1 MTAILAFAGIAGCG
15 SDDEEA
21 PAPPPAGESG
31 EPLSEDGADATVE
44 IVEFLYEP
52 EDLTVTAG
60 ATVTWANS
68 DKAPHTA
75 TADDG
80 SFNTESISQ
89 DQEGEV
95 TFDEPG
101 TYAYFCEFHP
111 FMKATVEV
119 E

>member
-1 MTAILAFAGIAGCG
+1 MPPTSGGGEPAAAV
-15 SDDEEA
+15 SDDT
-21 PAPPPAGESG
+21 
-31 EPLSEDGADATVE
+31 TVE

-52 EDLTVTAG
+52 EALTVEAG
-60 ATVTWANS
+60 STITWVNS

-89 DQEGEV
+89 DQESEV
-95 TFDEPG
+95 TLDEPG

>member
-1 MTAILAFAGIAGCG
+1 M
-15 SDDEEA
+15 
-21 PAPPPAGESG
+21 
-31 EPLSEDGADATVE
+31 E

-60 ATVTWANS
+60 STITWANS
-68 DKAPHTA
+68 DNASHTA

-80 SFNTESISQ
+80 SFDTGSIDL

-95 TFDEPG
+95 TLDEPG

>member
-1 MTAILAFAGIAGCG
+1 MESPDPATEAAG
-15 SDDEEA
+15 DT
-21 PAPPPAGESG
+21 
-31 EPLSEDGADATVE
+31 TVE

-52 EDLTVTAG
+52 EDLTVAAG
-60 ATVTWANS
+60 STVTWVNQ
-68 DKAPHTA
+68 DDAPHTA
-75 TADDG
+75 TADDR
-80 SFNTESISQ
+80 SFDTESLSKGN
-89 DQEGEV
+89 EGEV

>member
-1 MTAILAFAGIAGCG
+1 MESPSPAAEAAG
-15 SDDEEA
+15 DT
-21 PAPPPAGESG
+21 
-31 EPLSEDGADATVE
+31 TVE

-52 EDLTVTAG
+52 EELTVEAG
-60 ATVTWANS
+60 STITWANS

-75 TADDG
+75 TADDS
-80 SFNTESISQ
+80 SFDTGSISKGN
-89 DQEGEV
+89 EGEV
-95 TFDEPG
+95 TFDNPG